1 MVSRAVA
8 SLAATALVASM
19 APKTFVSVGV
29 VLAAVAI
36 SEAGQAP
43 ASGTT
48 ATKAAATRPW
58 PPPRTPD
65 GQPDLQGVWTN
76 STLTPLERPAEFA
89 GKPLLTEAEAN
100 EYEKRL
106 AEQNNRD
113 RRDGSAEADLARAY
127 NDFWFERG
135 TKVVSDRRTSLIV
148 DPPDG
153 RIPPLT
159 PEAQKKA
166 AARAEARRLHPA
178 DGPEDLGLPVRC
190 LLWPTAG
197 PPMLPGGYNNNYQI
211 VQAPGYVMILVEM
224 IHDARII
231 PLDGRPHVPK
241 HVKQWMGDSRGR
253 WEGNTLVVETTNF
266 TNKTNFRG
274 SGEHLR
280 LTERFTRTGP
290 DEITY
295 EFKVE
300 DETSFARPW
309 AAQLPMRRIPDRL
322 YEYACHEGNYGL
334 EGILSGARA
343 DEKAAAAKKGSP

>member
-1 MVSRAVA
+1 MSNRALA
-8 SLAATALVASM
+8 SLAATAFLASI
-19 APKTFVSVGV
+19 ATTASLSVGF
-29 VLAAVAI
+29 VLAAEATG
-36 SEAGQAP
+36 EAGQAP
-43 ASGTT
+43 APDAK
-48 ATKAAATRPW
+48 ATKPW
-58 PPPRTPD
+58 TAPRTPD
-65 GQPDLQGVWTN
+65 GQPDLQGNWTN
-76 STLTPLERPAEFA
+76 GTLTPLERPAEFA
-89 GKPLLTEAEAN
+89 GKAFLTESEAI

-106 AEQNNRD
+106 AGQNNRD

-127 NDFWFERG
+127 NEFWFERG
-135 TKVVSDRRTSLIV
+135 TKVVPNRRTSLIV

-211 VQAPGYVMILVEM
+211 VQAPRYVMILVEM
-224 IHDARII
+224 IHDVRVI
-231 PLDGRPHVPK
+231 PLDGRPHLPNNM
-241 HVKQWMGDSRGR
+241 KQWMGDSRGR
-253 WEGNTLVVETTNF
+253 WEGDTLVVETTNF
-266 TNKTNFRG
+266 TDKTNFRG

-295 EFKVE
+295 EFRVE